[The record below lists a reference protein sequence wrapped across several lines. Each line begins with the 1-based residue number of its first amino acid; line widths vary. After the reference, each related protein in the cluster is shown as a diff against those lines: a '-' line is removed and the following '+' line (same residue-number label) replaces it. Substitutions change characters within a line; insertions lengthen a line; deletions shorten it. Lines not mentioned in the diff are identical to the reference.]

1 MRRLTIALAAAVFA
15 VGGLGA
21 SAASAAS
28 PRTPRVG
35 GDQPPFPYA
44 DCIKAAKNNGESAAH
59 AKWHCDEL
67 VKKGWVKRP
76 KS

>member
-1 MRRLTIALAAAVFA
+1 MHRFGIALAAAVFA

-21 SAASAAS
+21 TAAAAAS
-28 PRTPRVG
+28 PGTPRVG
-35 GDQPPFPYA
+35 GDKPPFPYA
-44 DCIKAAKNNGESAAH
+44 DCVNAAKKNGESAAH